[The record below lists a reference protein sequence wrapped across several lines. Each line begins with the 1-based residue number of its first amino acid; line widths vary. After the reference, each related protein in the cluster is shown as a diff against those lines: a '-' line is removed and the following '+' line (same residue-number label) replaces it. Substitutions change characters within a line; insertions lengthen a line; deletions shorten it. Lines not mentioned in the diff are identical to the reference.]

1 MAAKKNQKL
10 LSERDE
16 KKLTDT
22 LQKAIAKDKQYKKT
36 VKSVNVTLSAQ
47 ALSLIAGS
55 AARAVVKAA
64 NTNAE
69 KKKSGFD
76 IYCDFVSAFTKLRRK
91 REKAHRKAGKY
102 DRKTG
107 LTHLPKIQKVKKA
120 KRNKAYK
127 IKKIRK

>member
-1 MAAKKNQKL
+1 MAAKKNKRL
-10 LSERDE
+10 FSEREE
-16 KKLTDT
+16 KKLTNT
-22 LQKAIAKDKQYKKT
+22 LQKAISKDKQYKKT
-36 VKSVNVTLSAQ
+36 VKGMNVTLSAQ

-76 IYCDFVSAFTKLRRK
+76 VYCDLVSAFAKVRK
-91 REKAHRKAGKY
+91 KSQKARLKAGKY
-102 DRKTG
+102 NKKTG
-107 LTHLPKIQKVKKA
+107 LTHLSKIPKVKKA

-127 IKKIRK
+127 IRKIKK